1 MADELHAESIALAR
15 IWTIKRC
22 LIHPSNLMIHKMCLC
37 NACTQLHGKSD
48 FLLDAVMFSSQDLHI
63 YIFFHITRF
72 TAVSGYFSFPL
83 LSETSLFWKIVKHI
97 FTFIEFCAAWCGVAA
112 KLCKKITVTRYCGN
126 VVQHYYCWDIFGQLC
141 EIQNRWGV
149 CNDVRPLNP
158 LH

>member
-22 LIHPSNLMIHKMCLC
+22 LIHPSKLMIHKMCLC

-112 KLCKKITVTRYCGN
+112 KLCKKKKQSLGIVGMLYSTTIVETYLDSCVKFKIDEVFVTTSD
-126 VVQHYYCWDIFGQLC
+126 H
-141 EIQNRWGV
+141 
-149 CNDVRPLNP
+149 
-158 LH
+158 